1 MLSRDQTI
9 AFLTENDL
17 IQLELSSNRHT
28 LIAPLNT
35 KNVPTI
41 VVRDKQIP
49 FFTVLELVGN
59 L

>member
-17 IQLELSSNRHT
+17 IQLERSINRHT

-49 FFTVLELVGN
+49 FLQFLN
-59 L
+59 W